1 MSGLKICGVNDPD
14 FAREAEALGADYLG
28 LIFAPGSPR
37 MVSVDAAREICRGLK
52 GTAKKV
58 GVFTTTSAEVVLATA
73 RRLDLD
79 VIQLHRRAEAWD
91 IQLLR
96 DAGYEV
102 WALAGGA
109 EADGLLFDSSH
120 GDGETKFRRGPWKT
134 ILAGGISKDNLASA
148 LVFNPDVV
156 DVSGSLETEPGQKS
170 VELLREFFAE
180 WKARTDS

>member
-1 MSGLKICGVNDPD
+1 MPIAVLRASDD
-14 FAREAEALGADYLG
+14 
-28 LIFAPGSPR
+28 S
-37 MVSVDAAREICRGLK
+37 AARRGVARRQLVPPHEPCP
-52 GTAKKV
+52 V
-58 GVFTTTSAEVVLATA
+58 GCPGPGAAESPA

-109 EADGLLFDSSH
+109 EADGLMFDSSH
-120 GDGETKFRRGPWKT
+120 GDGETRFRRGPWKT

-156 DVSGSLETEPGQKS
+156 DVSGSLETEPGRKS

-180 WKARTDS
+180 WKAR